1 MQKKKVRKEEKV
13 RKKRGSGEAPAGAS
27 ITRGS
32 HRTLQRQ
39 LITDH
44 QWRRQYFVEG
54 DFIEHILG

>member
-1 MQKKKVRKEEKV
+1 V